1 MYIIDVVRKQSEN
14 LNGRM
19 KMNLTRAT
27 KTAKT
32 AKTTKTTRPA
42 TFEDYA
48 KATRSAYNRFFEEHA
63 PKMPK

>member
-1 MYIIDVVRKQSEN
+1 MMYIIDVVRKQSEN

-27 KTAKT
+27 T
-32 AKTTKTTRPA
+32 AKTTKTTSPA

>member
-1 MYIIDVVRKQSEN
+1 MYIIDVVRKQSTKGE
-14 LNGRM
+14 

-27 KTAKT
+27 KT

>member
-19 KMNLTRAT
+19 KMNLTRA
-27 KTAKT
+27 
-32 AKTTKTTRPA
+32 TKTTRPA